1 MDYKI
6 SKKKKNTVK
15 INVIDYLIV
24 CYLITLSQF
33 GEAYGCPIAH
43 LLFLVYEFHFY
54 LIYMIS
60 RIPGYLGCIP
70 RYLTFIPRYL
80 SCIFQYVLVLKK
92 FPDIQLQFP
101 DIDVFPVTLTV
112 PSLPS
117 LPSHC
122 DDVTFTIS
130 APLAGVVSAFLGTC
144 PSATRTFKY
153 HEALIPL
160 AHSRTWIT
168 LGWIQHARFMQLN
181 GWRLH
186 ALVLERRR
194 C

>member
-1 MDYKI
+1 
-6 SKKKKNTVK
+6 
-15 INVIDYLIV
+15 
-24 CYLITLSQF
+24 
-33 GEAYGCPIAH
+33 
-43 LLFLVYEFHFY
+43 
-54 LIYMIS
+54 MIS
-60 RIPGYLGCIP
+60 RIPGYLSCIPRYLTFIPGYLTFIPRYLTFIP

-122 DDVTFTIS
+122 DDVTFAIL
-130 APLAGVVSAFLGTC
+130 APLAAAVSAFLGTC

-153 HEALIPL
+153 VMRLYQIPL

-168 LGWIQHARFMQLN
+168 LG
-181 GWRLH
+181 
-186 ALVLERRR
+186 
-194 C
+194 